1 MVRSAKVG
9 ITIRDAI
16 EGGGWKIWIF
26 LLHLFHAADAAI
38 WSFRVVIK
46 NEVTNFDR

>member
-16 EGGGWKIWIF
+16 EGGALEFDAFSSKISIDMS
-26 LLHLFHAADAAI
+26 LMIA
-38 WSFRVVIK
+38 
-46 NEVTNFDR
+46 

>member
-1 MVRSAKVG
+1 MVRSAKVV

-16 EGGGWKIWIF
+16 EGGWKIWIF

-38 WSFRVVIK
+38 WSFRVVDK
-46 NEVTNFDR
+46 N